1 MIQVPSVAGRNGH
14 RAEIEGIEARI
25 KGLGSDLRNSLAKP
39 HAKLVGVLLFM
50 ALCMFPNRTYGASL
64 ILHS

>member
-39 HAKLVGVLLFM
+39 NAKLVGVPLFM
-50 ALCMFPNRTYGASL
+50 ALRMFRNRTYGASL
-64 ILHS
+64 I